1 MKFAN
6 PARSGRSAPESMIAK
21 RNEQS
26 DEAIMR
32 EDLRLR
38 GCSEAEIQRAVEQS
52 SDEARAQTL
61 MGRAHKGGKK

>member
-6 PARSGRSAPESMIAK
+6 PARSGRSAPELNQGK
-21 RNEQS
+21 RGELS

-32 EDLRLR
+32 EDLRSK

-61 MGRAHKGGKK
+61 LGRSKKGGK